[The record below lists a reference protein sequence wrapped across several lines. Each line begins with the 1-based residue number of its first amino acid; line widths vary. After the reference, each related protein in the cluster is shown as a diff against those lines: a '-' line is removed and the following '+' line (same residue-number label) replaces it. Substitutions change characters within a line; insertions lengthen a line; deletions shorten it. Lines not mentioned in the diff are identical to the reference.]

1 MILRLR
7 TMSDVEQVLREYI
20 REHRAGGDADPRVY
34 LSRLDDRVDRLELEA
49 LIDAYLEHAPRARVD
64 LATANDPVAEAVV
77 DRVVAELDAPAT
89 WRVVLPRLRMNA
101 RLKRSEL
108 VARLAAAL
116 GLQGREAKVARYYN
130 AMEHEQLEPDGISD
144 RVYEALA
151 GIVRVPVDAIRNAA
165 PGTGPALLQAVD
177 DAVFARL
184 APWDADAD
192 AVAAAPSQ
200 SPDLD
205 WDDVDELFRGG

>member
-20 REHRAGGDADPRVY
+20 REHRAGGDADPRQFV
-34 LSRLDDRVDRLELEA
+34 SRLDDSADRLELEA

-64 LATANDPVAEAVV
+64 LSVMTSPAIESVV
-77 DRVVAELDAPAT
+77 DRIEVELDQPPQTWAT
-89 WRVVLPRLRMNA
+89 FLPQLRMNA

-108 VARLAAAL
+108 VERLAAAL
-116 GLQGREAKVARYYN
+116 GLQGREQKVARYYN
-130 AMEHEQLEPDGISD
+130 AMEREQLEPDGVSP
-144 RVYEALA
+144 RVLEALA
-151 GIVRVPVDAIRNAA
+151 SIVRAPADALRNAA
-165 PGTGPALLQAVD
+165 PPAMPVQGVA

-192 AVAAAPSQ
+192 AVAATPEQ
-200 SPDLD
+200 KPELE
-205 WDDVDELFRGG
+205 WDEVDELFRGG